1 MIPPS
6 DWSYFIKILNFLEG
20 LIMAEK
26 EQDYKEQYDKN
37 VGVNEEEERL
47 KEAEREQ
54 IQEEDTVDF
63 SNKLSFD
70 DSVIEKIAGI
80 ATREVNGILAMK
92 GGFGA
97 RGLFG
102 GGRDEKND
110 VSRGVTAEVG
120 EKQAAIDLRV
130 ILEYG
135 ESGPDIFQK
144 VKDVITEQV
153 KFMTGLDVVEVNLHV
168 EDVMTRKEYDQ
179 QNQDRDRDLAENRPP
194 GNRIQ

>member
-1 MIPPS
+1 
-6 DWSYFIKILNFLEG
+6 
-20 LIMAEK
+20 MADK

-37 VGVNEEEERL
+37 VGVDEEEQRL
-47 KEAEREQ
+47 REQEREQ
-54 IQEEDTVDF
+54 VMVEETEDF

-80 ATREVNGILAMK
+80 ATREVDGILAMR
-92 GGFGA
+92 GGFGS
-97 RGLFG
+97 GWFG
-102 GGRDEKND
+102 GGRDEKKD
-110 VSRGVTAEVG
+110 VSQGVTAEVG

-135 ESGPDIFQK
+135 ESGPQIFEK
-144 VKDVITEQV
+144 VKEVIKEQV

-179 QNQDRDRDLAENRPP
+179 KNQDRERDATENKSQM
-194 GNRIQ
+194 NRIQ

>member
-1 MIPPS
+1 
-6 DWSYFIKILNFLEG
+6 
-20 LIMAEK
+20 MADK

-37 VGVNEEEERL
+37 VGVDEEEQRL
-47 KEAEREQ
+47 REQEREQ
-54 IQEEDTVDF
+54 VMVEETEDF

-80 ATREVNGILAMK
+80 ATREVDGILAMR

-97 RGLFG
+97 GWF
-102 GGRDEKND
+102 GGRDEKKD
-110 VSRGVTAEVG
+110 VAQGVTAEVG

-135 ESGPDIFQK
+135 ESGPQIFEK
-144 VKDVITEQV
+144 VKEVIKEQV

-179 QNQDRDRDLAENRPP
+179 KNQDRERDATENKSQV
-194 GNRIQ
+194 NRIQ